1 MHRLNNWLKKKTPKQ
16 LLFML
21 ILLYLVVI
29 IVVGV
34 FYILGKINLIETVI
48 TYAILVAAIVPLIHQ
63 QGRK

>member
-1 MHRLNNWLKKKTPKQ
+1 MHRFNNWLKQKTPKQ

-29 IVVGV
+29 IVVGL
-34 FYILGKINLIETVI
+34 FFILGRINLVEAAI
-48 TYAILVAAIVPLIHQ
+48 TYAILAAAIVPVIHQ